1 MDYETIIYIKERDT
15 GIATITMNRPA
26 PLNAYTQVTV
36 EEMLAAIDDVRKD
49 DAIQVLVLTG
59 TGRGFSVGADIII
72 DREIPTSPHR
82 PLAGHAIG
90 GIMGLREGIHLLA
103 WSLWRL
109 DKVTIAAINGM
120 TACGGLTL
128 ALVCDLRIASDK
140 AIFTEAS
147 LVNGFLPDEGE
158 LYLLPRAL
166 GQEKA
171 MEMILLGER
180 LSAPEAQRVGL
191 VGRVVPHAELEK
203 ATRELALRICQG
215 PPTVARIM
223 KRSLLKQLD
232 MDFWSAMEDTQLAQG
247 VSSNTDDMR
256 EAGNAFREKRRP
268 IFKRPG
274 KE

>member
-1 MDYETIIYIKERDT
+1 MDYESIIYTKERET
-15 GIATITMNRPA
+15 GLATITMNRPD
-26 PLNAYTQVTV
+26 PLNAYTQEMV

-59 TGRGFSVGADIII
+59 TGRGFCIGADLRIPVRPFAGKAISGII
-72 DREIPTSPHR
+72 E
-82 PLAGHAIG
+82 
-90 GIMGLREGIHLLA
+90 LREGIHLLA
-103 WSLWRL
+103 WNLWRL

-128 ALVCDLRIASDK
+128 ALVCDLRIASDQ
-140 AIFTEAS
+140 AAFTEAS

-158 LYLLPRAL
+158 LYILPRAL

-180 LSAPEAQRVGL
+180 LSAPEALRVGL
-191 VGRVVPHAELEK
+191 VGRVVPHAELGK

-215 PPTVARIM
+215 PPIVQRIT
-223 KRSLLKQLD
+223 KRSLLKQLN
-232 MDFWSAMEDTQLAQG
+232 MDFWAAMEDTQLAQG
-247 VSSNTDDMR
+247 VSSNTNDMR
-256 EAGNAFREKRRP
+256 EAGKAFREQRRP
-268 IFKRPG
+268 AFKRAG